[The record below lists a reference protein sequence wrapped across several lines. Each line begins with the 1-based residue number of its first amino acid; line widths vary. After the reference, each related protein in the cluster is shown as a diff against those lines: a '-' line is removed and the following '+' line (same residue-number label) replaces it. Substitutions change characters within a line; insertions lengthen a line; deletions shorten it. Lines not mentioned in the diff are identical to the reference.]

1 MLRGLILVF
10 WLLTLALNAP
20 GHLTFDSVVQLT
32 EGRTGAYAGA
42 HPPFMSALLGLLDRI
57 VPGTALYLLLATALF
72 YLPLMALAGPGRPRG
87 VVGWSAA
94 VLLVAALASP
104 LVLIDQ
110 GTVWKDVLF
119 ANLAL
124 SAFTCLVLAQRRD
137 RTPARLALLA
147 GAAVLAAFAAATR
160 QNGAIVL
167 LCAAV
172 AVGLAIPATPP
183 RRRLVAGLLWAA
195 VAGAALVATQ
205 AALQASAAQPI
216 GSGTHWGLTV
226 LRRYDVAGMIIHGAP
241 PYPDQPASS
250 PDSVRVIESFRQ
262 VYDPSRIDTLK
273 SDANIAAYFRG
284 VEDMGRHWR
293 RMIRQ
298 NPGAWL
304 AHRAA
309 VFGWMTAPPDVQ
321 RCLPVSV
328 GIEGPSDL
336 LTALE
341 MEQEKRPQDVALYR
355 YAQLFMGTPFFLNAA
370 WGVLALGL
378 AALLARRR
386 PHAPGDAATVAMLV
400 AALGFAA
407 SFAVIGI
414 ACDVRYL
421 FFLPVACCGALA
433 HLARPRP
440 AVPAS

>member
-32 EGRTGAYAGA
+32 EGRTGTYAGA
-42 HPPFMSALLGLLDRI
+42 HPPFMSALLGLLDRL

-72 YLPLMALAGPGRPRG
+72 YLPLMALAGPVRPRG

-94 VLLVAALASP
+94 VLLVAGLASP

-124 SAFTCLVLAQRRD
+124 SAFTCLVLAQRRESPSS
-137 RTPARLALLA
+137 RIALLA

-172 AVGLAIPATPP
+172 AVGLAAPTASI
-183 RRRLVAGLLWAA
+183 RRRLLAGLLWGAA
-195 VAGAALVATQ
+195 AGAALVATQ
-205 AALQASAAQPI
+205 LALQANAAQPI
-216 GSGTHWGLTV
+216 GNGTTWGLTV
-226 LRRYDVAGMIIHGAP
+226 LRRYDVAGMIFRGAP
-241 PYPDQPASS
+241 PYPDKPASS
-250 PDSVRVIESFRQ
+250 ADSVRVIEAVRR
-262 VYDPSRIDTLK
+262 VYDSSRIDTLK
-273 SDANIAAYFRG
+273 GEADLAAYFAR
-284 VEDMGRHWR
+284 VDDMGRHWR
-293 RMIRQ
+293 RMVRQ
-298 NPGAWL
+298 NPRAWL
-304 AHRAA
+304 THRAA
-309 VFGWMTAPPDVQ
+309 VFGWMIAPPDVR

-328 GIEGPSDL
+328 GVEGPPEL
-336 LTALE
+336 LAALQL
-341 MEQEKRPQDVALYR
+341 EQEKRPQDLALYR
-355 YAQLFMGTPFFLNAA
+355 YAQLFMGTPIFLNAA

-378 AALLARRR
+378 AALLALRR
-386 PHAPGDAATVAMLV
+386 PQAPGDGAVLALLV

-440 AVPAS
+440 RGAAG